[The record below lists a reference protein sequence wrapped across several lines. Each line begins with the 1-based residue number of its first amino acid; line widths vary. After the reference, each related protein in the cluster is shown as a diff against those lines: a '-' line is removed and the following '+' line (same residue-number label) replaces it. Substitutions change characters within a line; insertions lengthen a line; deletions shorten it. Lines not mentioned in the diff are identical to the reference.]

1 MPVWRKAANTTPVS
15 LKSADGARFQPDVLI
30 HLPGDKQVVVDAK
43 VSLTAYRALTCAE
56 DEGSRALALKQH
68 VQSLRNHLRGFRSR
82 TTSIWRGCRAS
93 ISYCCSYPSKR
104 HSRRPCRPIPSS
116 SRRPT
121 VGTS

>member
-1 MPVWRKAANTTPVS
+1 MS

-68 VQSLRNHLRGFRSR
+68 VQSLRNHLKGLSLKDYQHL
-82 TTSIWRGCRAS
+82 RGCRAS

-104 HSRRPCRPIPSS
+104 HSRRPCRPIPSF